1 MNERIKLP
9 EALRLADSL
18 WALMST
24 TYSNGTLEASVAELR
39 RLYAVNK
46 KLIDTLEEIRDNSP
60 DPTDRSFARHVLKKV
75 EEL

>member
-1 MNERIKLP
+1 MTHQP
-9 EALRLADSL
+9 DALRLADYL
-18 WALMST
+18 
-24 TYSNGTLEASVAELR
+24 TYREHLHLTFDEAAAELR

-46 KLIDTLEEIRDNSP
+46 KLMDALEEIKVNSP